1 MPESVIRE
9 SPRSAVPDAR
19 RRQEDAQ
26 VSADPMVDVSTEH
39 DTTFRRPL
47 LPGARGPLS
56 ATVIDLLRGDPASAS
71 IPELPVDD
79 ADPYGDDLQ
88 LALYLCYEMHYVGFV
103 DADTEWE
110 WNPALLTI
118 RAALERSFLAAL
130 HRDVPAAAAEDS
142 ADHEMDEL
150 CIENPDGD
158 GASYR
163 LRDAGTWE
171 QYRQLFAMRSLYHL
185 KEADPHAWA
194 IPRLRGHAKAA
205 FVAVEFD
212 EFGGGRGDAVHQ
224 ELFADLLRASDLRAD
239 YLGYLDT
246 VPGVALTP
254 VNLMSLF
261 GLHRRYRGAAV
272 GHLAATE
279 ITSPP
284 GSQRLLA
291 GLEQLDAPEACRR
304 FYREHVEADAVHEQ
318 ILRTDVVGDLI
329 RSEPDTEAD
338 VIFGIRAF
346 LFVEDA
352 LDRHVLSSW
361 ERGES
366 AFPGI

>member
-1 MPESVIRE
+1 ML
-9 SPRSAVPDAR
+9 
-19 RRQEDAQ
+19 
-26 VSADPMVDVSTEH
+26 VSAQAIAADP
-39 DTTFRRPL
+39 TTVGVFRIPT
-47 LPGARGPLS
+47 LPQARGPLS
-56 ATVIDLLRGDPASAS
+56 QAVIDLLRSDPDTT
-71 IPELPVDD
+71 PTVDVTAALHD
-79 ADPYGDDLQ
+79 PDPYGDDLQ
-88 LALYLCYEMHYVGFV
+88 LALYLCYEMHYVGFA
-103 DADTEWE
+103 DADVTWE
-110 WNPALLTI
+110 WQPALLSL
-118 RAALERSFLAAL
+118 RAELERRFLDAL
-130 HRDVPAAAAEDS
+130 HRDVPAAAEGETAQ
-142 ADHEMDEL
+142 AEMDEL
-150 CIENPDGD
+150 CIENPDGE
-158 GASYR
+158 GASYH
-163 LRDAGTWE
+163 LRDNGTWE
-171 QYRQLFAMRSLYHL
+171 QYRQLFALRSLYHL

-212 EFGGGRGDAVHQ
+212 EFGGGRGNAVHQ
-224 ELFADLLRASDLRAD
+224 ELFADLLRAADLSAD

-291 GLEQLDAPEACRR
+291 GLERLEAPEACRH

-318 ILRTDVVGDLI
+318 ILRTDVVGDLV
-329 RSEPDTEAD
+329 RSDPGAEAD

-352 LDRHVLSSW
+352 LDAHVMGAW

-366 AFPGI
+366 AFPGV

>member
-1 MPESVIRE
+1 M
-9 SPRSAVPDAR
+9 SAEAI
-19 RRQEDAQ
+19 AT
-26 VSADPMVDVSTEH
+26 DP
-39 DTTFRRPL
+39 TTDGVFRGPT
-47 LPGARGPLS
+47 LPSARGPLS
-56 ATVIDLLRGDPASAS
+56 RTVIDLLRGDP
-71 IPELPVDD
+71 D
-79 ADPYGDDLQ
+79 AARPGRVGAALQDPDLVTPDLFTTDLFTTDLFSTDPYGDDLQ
-88 LALYLCYEMHYVGFV
+88 LALYLCYEMHYVGFA
-103 DADTEWE
+103 DADAAWE
-110 WNPALLTI
+110 WQPELLSL
-118 RAALERSFLAAL
+118 RAGLERRFLDAL
-130 HRDVPAAAAEDS
+130 HRDVPAATADDTAES
-142 ADHEMDEL
+142 EMDEL

-158 GASYR
+158 GASYH
-163 LRDAGTWE
+163 LRDNGTWE
-171 QYRQLFAMRSLYHL
+171 QFRQLFALRSLYHL

-205 FVAVEFD
+205 YVAVEFD

-224 ELFADLLRASDLRAD
+224 ELFADLLRASDLSAD

-291 GLEQLDAPEACRR
+291 GLSRLDAPEACRH

-318 ILRTDVVGDLI
+318 ILRTDVVGDLV
-329 RSEPDTEAD
+329 RSAPDTEAD

-352 LDRHVLSSW
+352 LDAHVMGAW

>member
-1 MPESVIRE
+1 MAASSVVSDPTTEVFRVPTL
-9 SPRSAVPDAR
+9 PR
-19 RRQEDAQ
+19 
-26 VSADPMVDVSTEH
+26 
-39 DTTFRRPL
+39 
-47 LPGARGPLS
+47 ARGPLS
-56 ATVIDLLRGDPASAS
+56 QAVIDLLRGDPAAATVPDLDSRVLD
-71 IPELPVDD
+71 E
-79 ADPYGDDLQ
+79 ADPYGEDLQ
-88 LALYLCYEMHYVGFV
+88 LALYLCYEIHYVGFA
-103 DADTEWE
+103 DADVDWE
-110 WNPALLTI
+110 WNPTLVSL
-118 RAALERSFLAAL
+118 RGALESRFRNAL
-130 HRDVPAAAAEDS
+130 HRDVPASDEDVE
-142 ADHEMDEL
+142 DVMDDL
-150 CIENPDGD
+150 CIEDPDGD
-158 GASYR
+158 GASYH
-163 LRDAGTWE
+163 LRDNGTWD
-171 QYRQLFAMRSLYHL
+171 QYRQMFALRSLYHL

-205 FVAVEFD
+205 YVAVEFD
-212 EFGGGRGDAVHQ
+212 EFGSGRGKAVHQ
-224 ELFADLLRASDLRAD
+224 ELFADLLRAADLSAE
-239 YLGYLDT
+239 YLAYLDT

-291 GLEQLDAPEACRR
+291 GLERLDAPEACRH

-318 ILRTDVVGDLI
+318 ILRTDVVGDLV
-329 RSEPDTEAD
+329 RSDPSAEAD

-352 LDRHVLSSW
+352 LDAHVMGAW

>member
-1 MPESVIRE
+1 
-9 SPRSAVPDAR
+9 
-19 RRQEDAQ
+19 
-26 VSADPMVDVSTEH
+26 MVDVAM
-39 DTTFRRPL
+39 DDPTFRRPS
-47 LPGARGPLS
+47 LPTARGPLS
-56 ATVIDLLRGDPASAS
+56 DAVITLLRSDPGPAV
-71 IPELPVDD
+71 IPDISVAD
-79 ADPYGDDLQ
+79 AEPYGDDLQ
-88 LALYLCYEMHYVGFV
+88 LALYLCYEMHYVGFT
-103 DADTEWE
+103 DADTAWE
-110 WNPALLTI
+110 WHPALLSL
-118 RAALERSFLAAL
+118 RGELERHFLTAL
-130 HRDVPAAAAEDS
+130 HRDVPAI
-142 ADHEMDEL
+142 ADGDTVGREMDEL

-158 GASYR
+158 GVSYR

-171 QYRQLFAMRSLYHL
+171 QYRQMFALRSLYHL

-224 ELFADLLRASDLRAD
+224 ELFADLLRAAELRDD

-246 VPGVALTP
+246 APGVALTP

-279 ITSPP
+279 ITSSP

-291 GLEQLDAPEACRR
+291 GLDQLDAPEACRR

-329 RSEPDTEAD
+329 RTEPETEAD

-352 LDRHVLSSW
+352 LDQHVVSAW
-361 ERGES
+361 EHGES

>member
-1 MPESVIRE
+1 MLVTASSII
-9 SPRSAVPDAR
+9 S
-19 RRQEDAQ
+19 
-26 VSADPMVDVSTEH
+26 
-39 DTTFRRPL
+39 DTTSEVFRVPV
-47 LPGARGPLS
+47 LPRARGPLS
-56 ATVIDLLRGDPASAS
+56 KAVIDLLRSDPETSTEAPGLGTHV
-71 IPELPVDD
+71 ID
-79 ADPYGDDLQ
+79 ADPYGEDLQ
-88 LALYLCYEMHYVGFV
+88 LALYLCYEMHYVGFADV
-103 DADTEWE
+103 DVAWE
-110 WNPALLTI
+110 WNPALLSL
-118 RAALERSFLAAL
+118 RAALESRFRHAL
-130 HRDVPAAAAEDS
+130 HRDVPASDENVD
-142 ADHEMDEL
+142 DVMDDL
-150 CIENPDGD
+150 CIEDIDGD
-158 GASYR
+158 GASYH
-163 LRDAGTWE
+163 LRDNGTWD
-171 QYRQLFAMRSLYHL
+171 QYRQMFALRSLYHL

-205 FVAVEFD
+205 YVAVEFD
-212 EFGGGRGDAVHQ
+212 EYGSGRGKAVHQ
-224 ELFADLLRASDLRAD
+224 ELFADLLRASDLSAD

-291 GLEQLDAPEACRR
+291 GLERLDAPEACRH

-318 ILRTDVVGDLI
+318 ILRTDVVGDLV
-329 RSEPDTEAD
+329 RSDPSAEAD
-338 VIFGIRAF
+338 VVFGIRAF

-352 LDRHVLSSW
+352 LGAHMMDAW

>member
-1 MPESVIRE
+1 M
-9 SPRSAVPDAR
+9 SAEAIATDPTTDGVFRVP
-19 RRQEDAQ
+19 
-26 VSADPMVDVSTEH
+26 T
-39 DTTFRRPL
+39 

-56 ATVIDLLRGDPASAS
+56 RAVIDLLRSDPDD
-71 IPELPVDD
+71 PTVEMPVALLDVD
-79 ADPYGDDLQ
+79 LSTSDPYGDDLQ
-88 LALYLCYEMHYVGFV
+88 LALYLCYEMHYVGFA
-103 DADTEWE
+103 DADATWE
-110 WNPALLTI
+110 WQPALLSL
-118 RAALERSFLAAL
+118 RAGLERRFLQAI
-130 HRDVPAAAAEDS
+130 HRDVPAAAQDESVQA
-142 ADHEMDEL
+142 EMDEL
-150 CIENPDGD
+150 CIEDLDGD
-158 GASYR
+158 GASYF
-163 LRDAGTWE
+163 LRDNGTWE
-171 QYRQLFAMRSLYHL
+171 QYRQMFALRSLYHL

-194 IPRLRGHAKAA
+194 IPRLRGQAKAS

-212 EFGGGRGDAVHQ
+212 EFGGGRGRSVHQ
-224 ELFADLLRASDLRAD
+224 ELFADLLRASDLSAD

-246 VPGVALTP
+246 VPAAALTP

-279 ITSPP
+279 ITSSP

-291 GLEQLDAPEACRR
+291 GLERLDAPEACRH

-318 ILRTDVVGDLI
+318 ILRTDVVGDLV
-329 RSEPDTEAD
+329 RQDPSAEAD

-346 LFVEDA
+346 LFVENA
-352 LDRHVLSSW
+352 LEAHVMGAW

>member
-1 MPESVIRE
+1 M
-9 SPRSAVPDAR
+9 
-19 RRQEDAQ
+19 
-26 VSADPMVDVSTEH
+26 SADPMVDDPTAH
-39 DTTFRRPL
+39 DTAFRRPL

-56 ATVIDLLRGDPASAS
+56 AMVIDLLRGDPASAS
-71 IPELPVDD
+71 VLDLPADDPRVVD

-103 DADTEWE
+103 DADAGWE
-110 WNPALLTI
+110 WSPALLTV
-118 RAALERSFLAAL
+118 RAALEQRFLAAL
-130 HRDVPAAAAEDS
+130 HRDVPAMTADDS
-142 ADHEMDEL
+142 AEHEMEEL

-171 QYRQLFAMRSLYHL
+171 QYRQLFALRSLYHL
-185 KEADPHAWA
+185 KEADPHAFA

-205 FVAVEFD
+205 YVAVEFD

-224 ELFADLLRASDLRAD
+224 ELFADLLRASDLSAD
-239 YLGYLDT
+239 YLAYLDT

-329 RSEPDTEAD
+329 RTEPDTEAD

-352 LDRHVLSSW
+352 LDRHVLSAW
-361 ERGES
+361 DDGKS